1 MTKRACFVLTCIG
14 AANIPSATNQ
24 QNPSAVAVAQ
34 HNIRKIKAK
43 FATLV
48 TKSHRRLQNRG
59 IKVEDIQLFLVTI
72 YSSPNSRD
80 GGDIVTTVV
89 ESAKSLEEIFR
100 ALSKYGLWDYLNY
113 HLLQSIIEEFA
124 SDDCEL
130 KCMMEQYQK
139 DLTGHALTMEIQMY
153 LEATHYEFPVITTSD
168 NENVAEEVV
177 PPLPPQ
183 QKCNFFK
190 KLSIKSKA
198 NVTDHSLNY
207 VYNLWHSLA
216 NQFFLPRPAMILNNI
231 AKGCIDITWLI
242 PSNLVKHVTRKA
254 RETANMFAKQY
265 VLRVML
271 EEQCIYSMEIESH
284 LFESEASVLERKVC
298 FVMSFNL

>member
-1 MTKRACFVLTCIG
+1 M
-14 AANIPSATNQ
+14 
-24 QNPSAVAVAQ
+24 
-34 HNIRKIKAK
+34 
-43 FATLV
+43 

-59 IKVEDIQLFLVTI
+59 IKVEDIKIFLVTI

-80 GGDIVTTVV
+80 GSDIVTTVL

-124 SDDCEL
+124 SDDSEL
-130 KCMMEQYQK
+130 KYMMEQYQK

-153 LEATHYEFPVITTSD
+153 LEATQYKFPVITTSD
-168 NENVAEEVV
+168 NENLADEIV

-183 QKCNFFK
+183 QKCKFFK
-190 KLSIKSKA
+190 KLSIKSKV

-207 VYNLWHSLA
+207 VYNLWCSLA
-216 NQFFLPRPAMILNNI
+216 NQFSLPHPAMILKTI
-231 AKGCIDITWLI
+231 AKGCLDITWLI
-242 PSNLVKHVTRKA
+242 PFNLVEHITKMA
-254 RETANMFAKQY
+254 QETSSMFAKER

-271 EEQCIYSMEIESH
+271 EEQCIYSVMTDSH
-284 LFESEASVLERKVC
+284 LVQSDASVLKRKVC
-298 FVMSFNL
+298 FIMSFFS